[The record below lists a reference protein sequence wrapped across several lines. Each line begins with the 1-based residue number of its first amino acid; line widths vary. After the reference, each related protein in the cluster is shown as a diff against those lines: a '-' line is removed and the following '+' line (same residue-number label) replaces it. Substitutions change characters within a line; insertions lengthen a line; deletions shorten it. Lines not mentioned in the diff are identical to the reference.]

1 MDDGDPHWPEG
12 EEPGRGL
19 GTVLHLRRL
28 RHPDCGHPSDY
39 GGPLSLSPCAAV
51 TLVRGS
57 VGRGGDVSL
66 AAQRAVLCQ
75 KSKMLGSI
83 CFHILMPKDVLDS
96 EPQEVSSE
104 QHSSLFPASRE
115 ESLLCAV
122 RVALLCSASFF
133 SVLIMASKIF
143 WGLCLGCFALAF
155 NSFLSSEQ

>member
-28 RHPDCGHPSDY
+28 RHPDCGHPPDH

-57 VGRGGDVSL
+57 MGRGGDVSL
-66 AAQRAVLCQ
+66 AAQRAILCQ
-75 KSKMLGSI
+75 KSKMLGSV
-83 CFHILMPKDVLDS
+83 CFHILMPKDVLGS

-104 QHSSLFPASRE
+104 QHSSLPSLQGGVPVVCCQSRSPVF
-115 ESLLCAV
+115 SLLLQCLDYGFKD
-122 RVALLCSASFF
+122 LLGSLFGVFCTG
-133 SVLIMASKIF
+133 I
-143 WGLCLGCFALAF
+143 
-155 NSFLSSEQ
+155 